1 MNLDW
6 IVLLKKSA
14 IFDGSFMF
22 LVYNEFQKQLDSS
35 QKAPQVSKF
44 KVRQEASGGFLA
56 HVC

>member
-1 MNLDW
+1 MSLDW

-35 QKAPQVSKF
+35 QKAPQVFRSQGP
-44 KVRQEASGGFLA
+44 QEASGGFLA